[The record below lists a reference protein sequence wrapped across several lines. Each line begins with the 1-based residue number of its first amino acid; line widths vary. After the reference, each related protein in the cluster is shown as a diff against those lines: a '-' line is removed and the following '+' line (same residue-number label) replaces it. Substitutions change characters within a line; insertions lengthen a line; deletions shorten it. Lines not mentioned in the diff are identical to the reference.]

1 MLRIL
6 RGDNCLVGWFTELSL
21 LKMRGLPVR
30 WLVPGMTAS
39 WRHQGEARR
48 GESNRIGEL
57 YPSKFFFLSFF
68 APCEICFHNLGVARV
83 AFNIQLSNKE
93 LKLTL
98 APNFPPSSV
107 STFKLLIRSS
117 QSELLHRRKH
127 ASFVEYV
134 LGEKKT
140 NALNER

>member
-1 MLRIL
+1 MCDAPKLCAEIIIHLSVEKVVIIIINDGSFWASTRGKMLWKL

-48 GESNRIGEL
+48 GESNRRALSI
-57 YPSKFFFLSFF
+57 KVFFFSFF

-93 LKLTL
+93 L
-98 APNFPPSSV
+98 N
-107 STFKLLIRSS
+107 
-117 QSELLHRRKH
+117 
-127 ASFVEYV
+127 
-134 LGEKKT
+134 
-140 NALNER
+140 